1 MATNTKKNVGKYAA
15 TTKVTAEQS
24 VMEIQRTV
32 KKYGATGFGFMEMG
46 GQIGIIFEMKERRI
60 RFLLPLP
67 MPPTEQETRQRWRA
81 LLLII
86 KAKLEAIEL
95 KATTFEQEFMVNFV
109 LPDNSTVG
117 EKLLP
122 RINEALK
129 DGKLPPL
136 LGGGS

>member
-15 TTKVTAEQS
+15 NTKVTAEAS

-46 GQIGIIFEMKERRI
+46 GQIGVVFEMKERRI

-67 MPPTEQETRQRWRA
+67 MPPSEQEVRQRWRA

-136 LGGGS
+136 LGGGN